1 MSVSD
6 LVGGVAAATADR
18 SAPVTDDRTGAA
30 AEPDAHGGAE
40 PDAPE
45 GVGAFGTGVRV
56 SGVDHTDGQ
65 RSGALRYS
73 APGEDGRAVVTGDQ
87 QPVERRADR
96 RGKKVKRKRR

>member
-1 MSVSD
+1 MAVSD
-6 LVGGVAAATADR
+6 RVGGVAAATADH
-18 SAPVTDDRTGAA
+18 TGAA
-30 AEPDAHGGAE
+30 ADGAE
-40 PDAPE
+40 DADEDADE
-45 GVGAFGTGVRV
+45 GSRAFGTGVRV

-65 RSGALRYS
+65 RAGALSYS